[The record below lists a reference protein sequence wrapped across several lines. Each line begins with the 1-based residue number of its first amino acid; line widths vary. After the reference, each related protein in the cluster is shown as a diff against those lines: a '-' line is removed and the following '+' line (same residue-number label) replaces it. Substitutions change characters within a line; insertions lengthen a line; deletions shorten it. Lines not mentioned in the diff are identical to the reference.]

1 MSNFI
6 TVERAIE
13 MTSLYRKQ
21 MDTILA
27 DDFKGQDVLVK
38 SETFSREQVEK
49 LFANPA
55 CKHLRVYYGMDQQRR
70 VHALLV
76 AVDANNED
84 IITTSLT
91 EGNVLSQDI
100 IEEGDRC
107 PPNCPPSSPL
117 NS

>member
-6 TVERAIE
+6 SLKKAIE
-13 MTSLYRKQ
+13 MTTLYRGQ

-55 CKHLRVYYGMDQQRR
+55 CQYLRVYYGMDQQRR

-84 IITTSLT
+84 IITTSLIEGT
-91 EGNVLSQDI
+91 ELSQDI
-100 IEEGDRC
+100 IEEGERC
-107 PPNCPPSSPL
+107 PPNCPPSSQL